1 MLFRS
6 SNFSLSNSE
15 IDPSLIQSKNLTGL
29 EWMEGMNSVKWDGSV
44 GDETEKE
51 IVFIDLPLM
60 ITMLLDLPALKI
72 RPAYFSAEVQ
82 QESIVFAPQIVEDV
96 MFRSSM
102 KAVID
107 ENEIFWWNYSE
118 MATKV
123 FLELCSCLPKDRVK
137 QAKILH

>member
-1 MLFRS
+1 MYQCCS
-6 SNFSLSNSE
+6 DHPNFSSLT
-15 IDPSLIQSKNLTGL
+15 PSLIQSKNLTGL
-29 EWMEGMNSVKWDGSV
+29 EWMEGMSNVKWDGSV

-72 RPAYFSAEVQ
+72 RLAYFSAVVQ

-102 KAVID
+102 KAVIG

-137 QAKILH
+137 QAKILQ

>member
-1 MLFRS
+1 
-6 SNFSLSNSE
+6 
-15 IDPSLIQSKNLTGL
+15 
-29 EWMEGMNSVKWDGSV
+29 MEGMSSVKWDGSV

-72 RPAYFSAEVQ
+72 RLAYFSAVVQ

-102 KAVID
+102 KAVIG

-137 QAKILH
+137 QAKILQ

>member
-1 MLFRS
+1 MLFRPS
-6 SNFSLSNSE
+6 KFFFSNSE

-29 EWMEGMNSVKWDGSV
+29 EWMEGMSSVKWDGSV

-72 RPAYFSAEVQ
+72 RLAYFSAVVQ

-102 KAVID
+102 KAVIG

>member
-1 MLFRS
+1 MLFRLS
-6 SNFSLSNSE
+6 KFFFSNSE

-29 EWMEGMNSVKWDGSV
+29 EWMEGMSSVKWDGSV

-60 ITMLLDLPALKI
+60 ITILLDLPVLKI
-72 RPAYFSAEVQ
+72 RLAYFSAVVQ

-102 KAVID
+102 KAVIG

-137 QAKILH
+137 QAKILQ